1 MFVPPFSEH
10 LTCSFQ
16 PQPAD
21 GSFPHVSSNLGFFRS
36 IQHQSTGKQDLET
49 PTRRWRLQPGSS
61 WWWFFSLFLFLE
73 VNIPGGE
80 ISLAF
85 DDFGCWF
92 VFLRLGKLPK
102 LESNSHQKPYKF
114 PLPNFGRYKS
124 LVGDLLSTPIFG
136 FFQPHPPRWRQNR
149 ACLQWRLK
157 FPPVWV
163 PWRVRAWSC
172 WWPPRCHR
180 WEMMGDWALVV
191 KERCLPPKKGD
202 GQKFALGGMVDLWK
216 FLGLQRRLEIRV
228 WLNQIRFGNEGA
240 NWTKQKFP
248 S

>member
-73 VNIPGGE
+73 VKIPLGG

-114 PLPNFGRYKS
+114 PLPI
-124 LVGDLLSTPIFG
+124 LVGTKALLGICSPLQSSG
-136 FFQPHPPRWRQNR
+136 FFSLIHQGEDRTELVCSEGWNSISFECLEEQEHEVADGHQGAIRGRW
-149 ACLQWRLK
+149 WGIE
-157 FPPVWV
+157 
-163 PWRVRAWSC
+163 
-172 WWPPRCHR
+172 H
-180 WEMMGDWALVV
+180 
-191 KERCLPPKKGD
+191 
-202 GQKFALGGMVDLWK
+202 
-216 FLGLQRRLEIRV
+216 
-228 WLNQIRFGNEGA
+228 
-240 NWTKQKFP
+240 
-248 S
+248 

>member
-92 VFLRLGKLPK
+92 VCLRLRKLPK

-114 PLPNFGRYKS
+114 PLPI
-124 LVGDLLSTPIFG
+124 LVGTKALLGIWYSIHVG
-136 FFQPHPPRWRQNR
+136 FVNHSSPRWRRNR

-157 FPPVWV
+157 FHLVWV

-180 WEMMGDWALVV
+180 WEMIGGLSTSSKGKM
-191 KERCLPPKKGD
+191 PPQKKRD
-202 GQKFALGGMVDLWK
+202 GQKFALGRMVDLWK
-216 FLGLQRRLEIRV
+216 FSGVSEEA
-228 WLNQIRFGNEGA
+228 WNQGVAQSDKIWNQGA